1 MSKKYRGNRDVVKY
15 MDAIGKNEKSNQH
28 RKLKARAIC
37 THTKAPF
44 DPALQFRKDDRDPNK
59 VTWVCRFCGEPVD
72 LRRLDDAEL
81 DKAIETVAQACNL
94 VKLFTSDSE
103 ADQRLVSDYIADI
116 QFKTRAVLKQAY
128 KSALSSSGR
137 QQNRNRSG
145 HRHHEVNWD

>member
-1 MSKKYRGNRDVVKY
+1 MSKRRSGNRDVVKY
-15 MDAIGKNEKSNQH
+15 MDAIGKNEKATQH

-59 VTWVCRFCGEPVD
+59 VTWVCRICGEPVD
-72 LRRLDDAEL
+72 LRRLEDAEL

-94 VKLFTSDSE
+94 VKLFASDSE
-103 ADQRLVSDYIADI
+103 SDQKLVSEYISDI

-128 KSALSSSGR
+128 KTALNSSGR
-137 QQNRNRSG
+137 QQNRNQNRRRS
-145 HRHHEVNWD
+145 EVSWGE

>member
-1 MSKKYRGNRDVVKY
+1 MSKKHAGNRDVIKY
-15 MDAIGKNEKSNQH
+15 MGAISKNEKATQH

-94 VKLFTSDSE
+94 VKLFASDSE
-103 ADQRLVSDYIADI
+103 ADQKLLTEYISDI

-128 KSALSSSGR
+128 KTALNSSGR
-137 QQNRNRSG
+137 QRNRGQNRHRS
-145 HRHHEVNWD
+145 EVSWGD